1 MICVVVMIICYILYL
16 LFFLQED
23 ENDENGL
30 MMCELFPRKGL
41 AILNIS
47 MYFNACQ
54 ICQSGP
60 LPPCRQV
67 VAERQLTLKME
78 SSDETSLR
86 DR

>member
-41 AILNIS
+41 ASLTIS
-47 MYFNACQ
+47 IYFNACQ
-54 ICQSGP
+54 ILSIRS
-60 LPPCRQV
+60 LAPCR
-67 VAERQLTLKME
+67 
-78 SSDETSLR
+78 
-86 DR
+86 